1 MKTPL
6 HPPLPPPLPP
16 WLVGIKWKRQTAVKA
31 LPSPPLELESS
42 PPGKTCQRAFIS
54 PLEMYRKG
62 QHSLDPSRL
71 LLDRSLTNS
80 NAVESMPHPSMC
92 SAQCTLEH
100 CISPRDLLAL
110 SSLGFSLVFSA
121 CLIIVNVKSFFF
133 LGLCSS
139 LRYGFQIAICA
150 Y

>member
-1 MKTPL
+1 MKTPP
-6 HPPLPPPLPP
+6 HPPLPLPLPP
-16 WLVGIKWKRQTAVKA
+16 WLVGMKWKRQTAVKA
-31 LPSPPLELESS
+31 LCLPLPSLDWRVHLQGRLEDLV
-42 PPGKTCQRAFIS
+42 S

-80 NAVESMPHPSMC
+80 NAVESMPHSSMR

-110 SSLGFSLVFSA
+110 ASLGFSLVFSA